1 MRHRTALITAGLIAA
16 VILAGGVA
24 MGANIGILNAA
35 DSRPV
40 GTLSAVAHVQT
51 GQSKA
56 VRVYATGTPTSAQ
69 PQKYVI
75 RKAGSV
81 SVTAGK
87 AGLRLADVAPKHGW
101 TWSLAQTS
109 DKKLTITFKHGG
121 TTYTFV
127 AQVGRHGAIL
137 ARVDHPV
144 TRVTPAAPSA
154 AVAYS
159 APPAAATA
167 TAPPASSSQ
176 GGEPDDRGSGGGG
189 ADD

>member
-16 VILAGGVA
+16 VILAGAVA

-40 GTLSAVAHVQT
+40 GTLSAVAHLQT

-56 VRVYATGTPTSAQ
+56 VRVYATGAPTPAQ

-87 AGLRLADVAPKHGW
+87 AGLRLADVASKRGW
-101 TWSLAQTS
+101 TWSLTQTS
-109 DKKLTITFKHGG
+109 DKRLTITFKHGG

-127 AQVGRHGAIL
+127 ARVGRHGAIL

-144 TRVTPAAPSA
+144 TRVTPSSSS

-159 APPAAATA
+159 APPAAAPA
-167 TAPPASSSQ
+167 VAPPAAPSQ
-176 GGEPDDRGSGGGG
+176 GGEPGDGGDGEGG